1 MFNQPVGNGMVL
13 IVGFVVAIMLAS
25 DRGEPAW
32 RRALLWLYALPSTL
46 AIYLTHTRA
55 NYLAFAL
62 VLILGVLLAPGAR
75 GVFAG
80 LIGAITLRDRLEL
93 VDLHQL

>member
-1 MFNQPVGNGMVL
+1 M
-13 IVGFVVAIMLAS
+13 AT
-25 DRGEPAW
+25 
-32 RRALLWLYALPSTL
+32 ALLWLYALTSTL

-55 NYLAFAL
+55 IYLAFTL

-75 GVFAG
+75 GVCAG
-80 LIGAITLRDRLEL
+80 GNRRDHPRDRLEL